1 MPLESYT
8 QSTILEYLRLR
19 GGYWV
24 KFHENQYTPAG
35 VPDIVGCYRGLFV
48 AFEVKN
54 AKFKNPHEALSLEQ
68 HANFQ
73 RILEAQGMVFCVNNL
88 DQVKKILDAVDKTLD
103 G

>member
-1 MPLESYT
+1 MPKESYI
-8 QSTILEYLRLR
+8 QSRILAYLRER

-35 VPDIVGCYRGLFV
+35 VPDIVGCYCGLFV
-48 AFEVKN
+48 AFEIKN
-54 AKFKNPHEALSLEQ
+54 QKFKNPHQALSLEQ

-73 RILEAQGMVFCVNNL
+73 AIIRESGMAFCVNSVL
-88 DQVKKILDAVDKTLD
+88 QVQTILDSVDKTLD